1 MKKNILMRTNILVCL
16 VIIIGFTTTAVL
28 SYQANYTA
36 SVQNIEQVSALT
48 SEGIYYQLTSIFT
61 KPVNISLTMA
71 NDSLLKGFLAD
82 EKTQLDNQVYIETIR
97 EYLDAYRAKYQYDSV
112 FLVSA
117 ATNRYYNFN
126 GLDRVLEQGNPEND
140 WYFGMLKSEEDSTMN
155 VDNDAA
161 ASAQNEIT
169 VFVNCKIKDNNG
181 KTMGIVGVGVRIGY
195 LQSLLRDYEDKFGV
209 DAFLIGG
216 DGTVE
221 ISTNY
226 TGYEKVNFFDIYSY
240 DNTAKN
246 VILNWK
252 KSDSASSFWTS
263 ATPGENT
270 MNYIVA
276 RYIPELG
283 WHLVVERDTGLLIQK
298 LNEQI
303 LQTVLIIAAI
313 IAIILFVITFVIR
326 KFNRQIVSLTRTN
339 EQKRRTV
346 FQQATEELYENIYE
360 LDITRNCPA
369 NLVTEQYF
377 ESLGAPSGT
386 PYDKA
391 LRIVADKQIKEEFR
405 QGYLDMFS
413 PENVLHAYKNGQDT
427 LRYDFMISTGG
438 DYYWMRITARIIYW
452 ESDDSIHM
460 LTYRQNIDAE
470 KRQQRRMLKLS
481 QTDEMT
487 GLYTKTALRK
497 KAESRLA
504 EQPGKLFAFFIFDI
518 DDFKQ
523 ANDLY
528 GHSYGDKVIISFT
541 GTIKRHFSEGELV
554 GRIGGDEF
562 AAFLT
567 IPDEAWARQKAEE
580 LCRALRSD
588 HTADGQISWH
598 ISASI
603 GVAIAPRDGKDFDTL
618 YRRADRALYQTK
630 KRGKSGYTIYSNPPS
645 PKGAEDNK
653 ST

>member
-1 MKKNILMRTNILVCL
+1 MKKNILLRTNLLVCL

-82 EKTQLDNQVYIETIR
+82 EKTQLDSQDYIETIR
-97 EYLDAYRAKYQYDSV
+97 EYLDAYRMKYQYDSV

-117 ATNRYYNFN
+117 ATGRYYNFN

-140 WYFGMLKSEEDSTMN
+140 WYYEMLESEVDSTMN
-155 VDNDAA
+155 VDNDEVAN
-161 ASAQNEIT
+161 AQNDIT

-195 LQSLLRDYEDKFGV
+195 LQSLLRDYEDEFGV
-209 DAFLIGG
+209 DAFLIGA

-240 DNTAKN
+240 DDTAKN
-246 VILNWK
+246 EILNWK
-252 KSDSASSFWTS
+252 KSDSASSFWAS
-263 ATPGENT
+263 AIPGEDT
-270 MNYIVA
+270 MNYVVT
-276 RYIPELG
+276 RYIPELD
-283 WHLVVERDTGLLIQK
+283 WHLVVERDTGLMIQK
-298 LNEQI
+298 LNEQL
-303 LQTVLIIAAI
+303 LQTILIIAAI
-313 IAIILFVITFVIR
+313 IVIILFVITFVIR
-326 KFNRQIVSLTRTN
+326 KFNRQIVRLTRTN

-360 LDITRNCPA
+360 LDITNNRPA
-369 NLVTEQYF
+369 NVVTEQYF

-391 LRIVADKQIKEEFR
+391 LQIVAEKEIKEEFR

-413 PENVLHAYKNGQDT
+413 PENILRAYKNGQDT
-427 LRYDFMISTGG
+427 LRYDFMITTGG

-452 ESDDSIHM
+452 ESDDSIHL

-470 KRQQRRMLKLS
+470 KRQERRMLKLA

-497 KAESRLA
+497 MAESSLK
-504 EQPGKLFAFFIFDI
+504 EQSEKLFAFFIFDI

-528 GHSYGDKVIISFT
+528 GHSYGDTVITSFAD
-541 GTIKRHFSEGELV
+541 TIRRQFCKNDLI

-562 AAFLT
+562 AAF
-567 IPDEAWARQKAEE
+567 IPVADEAWVQQKAEE
-580 LCRALRSD
+580 LCRVLNSE
-588 HTADGQISWH
+588 HTADQKSWH
-598 ISASI
+598 VSASI
-603 GVAIAPRDGKDFDTL
+603 GAAIAPRDGKDFDTL
-618 YRRADRALYQTK
+618 YRHADMALYQTK
-630 KRGKSGYTIYSNPPS
+630 KRGKNGFTIYNEPD
-645 PKGAEDNK
+645 AEK
-653 ST
+653 KE